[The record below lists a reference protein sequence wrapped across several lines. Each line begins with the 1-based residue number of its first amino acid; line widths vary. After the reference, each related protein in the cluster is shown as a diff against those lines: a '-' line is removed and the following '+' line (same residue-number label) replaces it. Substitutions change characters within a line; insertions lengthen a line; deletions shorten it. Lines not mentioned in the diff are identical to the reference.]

1 MLARLESAV
10 AEYQT
15 NPPPVPVDELA
26 ETIQF
31 LQWLAKNHFT
41 LLGMREFTYVEAG
54 NNSQLNEI
62 EGSGLGL
69 LRSREMRVL
78 RRGTELV
85 SLTPEVREFLM
96 QPSPL
101 IITKANVKTHV
112 HRRAY
117 MDYIGVKQYDAD
129 GGLKGELRIVGLFT
143 SSAYTRA
150 ARTIPFLRRK
160 IDLVLKITKF
170 ASSTHSGRAL
180 VNVLE
185 SYPRDELFQIDIDT
199 LVETSQGILQL
210 AQRPRTRIFVRYDK
224 FDRYVSVLVFV
235 PRDYYDTSV
244 RKKIGELLAKAFSG
258 HLSAFYP
265 AFPEGPM
272 ARVHFIIG
280 RSGGGLPKIDLRDLE
295 AQVASAA
302 RDWSSNLATTLE
314 QTRQP
319 VTAQRLHA
327 RYGTGFS
334 PAYQDS
340 FAPEA
345 AIIDIDKMETI
356 TDTRALALN
365 LLRGTSGLARFTL
378 YHLGKP
384 IALSDRLPILENMGF
399 RAINERSFEIE
410 RVGQSGAECIFMH
423 EIALQIEHEETN
435 QPRDLK
441 TLIED
446 AFAAVWKGDAEDDRY
461 NRLIQVIDAPWR
473 DVSVL
478 RAIGKYL
485 QQAGITFSQ
494 GYMARTLCEH
504 GGLAR
509 LLMELFRCRFDPSTK
524 KTIDQRAKQSE
535 ALLAQIETEL
545 EAVSVLDED
554 RIIRRFAN
562 VLMAML
568 RTNFYRRDKDG
579 GLLSAVA
586 FKLNSSLVDGL
597 PKPRPYAEI
606 FVYSPRVEGVH
617 LRGGRIARGGLRWS
631 DRPQDFRTEVLGL
644 AKAQQVKNAV
654 IVPVGSKGGFVPKRM
669 ARAGTREE
677 VLAEGIACYKI
688 FVSSLLSLTDNI
700 SGTKTTPP
708 RQVVCHDDVDPYL
721 VVAADK
727 GTATFSDIANEI
739 STSSGFWLGDAF
751 ASGGSAGY
759 DHKKMGITA
768 RGGWEAVKR
777 HFREMDRDI
786 QTEPFTAIGC
796 GDMSGDVFGNGMLLS
811 KATKL
816 LAAFDHRD
824 IFIDPDPDP
833 AKSWAERQR
842 LFKLSRSSW
851 KDYKTGLISKG
862 GGVFSRSLK
871 SIKLSAQIKQLLGV
885 TQDTMTPNEL
895 IRAVLSAEVD
905 LLWFGGIGTY
915 VRATTETDEDAG
927 DRASDALRITAADLA
942 VKVVGEGANLGL
954 TQRARIEFAQA
965 GGRINTD
972 AIDNSAGVNSSDME
986 VNIKI
991 AVGAAVDAGRLTL
1004 PKRNELLASMTNEVG
1019 TLVLRNNYEQT
1030 LCLSLAQARGPGELG
1045 FQIRLMKELEA
1056 RELLDRG
1063 IEFLPDEVELAER
1076 QERGAGLVR
1085 PELAVILAWSKI
1097 ALFDD
1102 LIDSD
1107 VPDDTYLSSVL
1118 ERYFPTKMRTPY
1130 AGEIRDHRLRRH
1142 IIATMLANTI
1152 VNHGGATVI
1161 TRLRDETGANVA
1173 EIAAAFTLARDAF
1186 GLDALSAQIDAL
1198 DTKIPSAV
1206 QISLYLDIQDL
1217 TLNQTAWFLRH
1228 ANLKGG
1234 LKPVIE
1240 HYRQGIAKVGKVVA
1254 KAAGGARASAAK
1266 ARQESL
1272 VASAVPAALAKH
1284 IAQLAMMAPATDI
1297 ILVAD
1302 ATGRPVDAIAKA
1314 YFSLGEMLHIDQLIE
1329 EAQAVPV
1336 SGYYDRLALNRTI
1349 GAITSA
1355 QRQLTANA
1363 FAGKAKGLET
1373 WMKNRGPQVERAG
1386 SAVDELVAS
1395 GAMTLSKLS
1404 VASGF
1409 LSDLTGE

>member
-1 MLARLESAV
+1 
-10 AEYQT
+10 
-15 NPPPVPVDELA
+15 
-26 ETIQF
+26 
-31 LQWLAKNHFT
+31 
-41 LLGMREFTYVEAG
+41 FTYIEAG
-54 NNSQLNEI
+54 DKSKLNEI

-69 LRSREMRVL
+69 LRSPEMRVL
-78 RRGTELV
+78 RRGKELV
-85 SLTPEVREFLM
+85 SLTPEVREFLK

-101 IITKANVKTHV
+101 IITKSNVKTHV

-117 MDYIGVKQYDAD
+117 MDYIGVKQYDAN
-129 GGLKGELRIVGLFT
+129 GRLKGELRIVGLFT
-143 SSAYTRA
+143 SAAYTRA
-150 ARTIPFLRRK
+150 ARSIPFLRRK

-170 ASSTHSGRAL
+170 ALSTHSGRAL

-199 LVETSQGILQL
+199 LVEVSLGILQL
-210 AQRPRTRIFVRYDK
+210 AQRPRTRIFVRHDK
-224 FDRYVSVLVFV
+224 FDRFVSVLAFV

-244 RKKIGELLAKAFSG
+244 RIKIGALLATAFSG

-280 RSGGGLPKIDLRDLE
+280 RSGGGLPKIDLAGLE
-295 AQVASAA
+295 AQVAAAA
-302 RDWSSNLATTLE
+302 RDWSSNLRTMLE
-314 QTRQP
+314 RTRQP
-319 VTAQRLHA
+319 VTAQRLQA

-340 FAPEA
+340 FSPDA
-345 AIIDIDKMETI
+345 AAIDIDKMETI
-356 TDTRALALN
+356 TDTRPLALN
-365 LLRGTSGLARFTL
+365 LRREAGGLAKFTL

-399 RAINERSFEIE
+399 RAINERSFENE
-410 RVGQSGAECIFMH
+410 RGEAGDTECIWMH
-423 EIALQIEHEETN
+423 EIALQADQESGLEN
-435 QPRDLK
+435 NVFK
-441 TLIED
+441 ALIED
-446 AFAAVWKGDAEDDRY
+446 AFAAVWTGDAQDDTY
-461 NRLIQVIDAPWR
+461 NQLIQVIAAAWR
-473 DVSVL
+473 EVSVL
-478 RAIGKYL
+478 RAVGKYL

-494 GYMARTLCEH
+494 GYMARTLR
-504 GGLAR
+504 GNGALAR
-509 LLMELFRCRFDPSTK
+509 LLMDLFRCRFDPATK
-524 KTIDQRAKQSE
+524 KTVAQRTKQAQ
-535 ALLAQIETEL
+535 ALLAQIETGL

-568 RTNFYRRDKDG
+568 RTNFYRRDDDG
-579 GLLSAVA
+579 ALLPAIA
-586 FKLNSSLVDGL
+586 FKLNSALVDGL

-669 ARAGTREE
+669 ARATTREE
-677 VLAEGIACYKI
+677 ILAEGIACYKI

-700 SGTKTTPP
+700 VGAKTLPP
-708 RQVVCHDDVDPYL
+708 GDVVCHDDVDPYL

-786 QTEPFTAIGC
+786 QTEPFTVVGC

-811 KATKL
+811 KMTKL
-816 LAAFDHRD
+816 IAAFDHRD
-824 IFIDPDPDP
+824 IFIDPNPDP

-842 LFKLSRSSW
+842 LFRLTRSSW
-851 KDYKTGLISKG
+851 KDYKTALISKG

-871 SIKLSAQIKQLLGV
+871 SIKLSAQIKQVLGV
-885 TQDTMTPNEL
+885 AQDTMTPNEL
-895 IRAVLSAEVD
+895 IRAVLCAQAD

-915 VRATTETDEDAG
+915 VRATSETDEDAG
-927 DRASDALRITAADLA
+927 DRASDALRITAQDLA

-954 TQRARIEFAQA
+954 TQRARIEYAQG

-991 AVGAAVDAGRLTL
+991 ALGAAVAAGRLTL
-1004 PKRNELLASMTNEVG
+1004 AKRNVLLASMTDEVG

-1030 LCLSLAQARGPGELG
+1030 LCLSLIQARGAGELG

-1056 RELLDRG
+1056 RDLLDRG

-1107 VPDDTYLSSVL
+1107 VPDDKYLSSVL
-1118 ERYFPTKMRTPY
+1118 EQYFPSKMRAGY
-1130 AGEIRDHRLRRH
+1130 VGEIGSHRLRRH

-1186 GLDALSAQIDAL
+1186 ELDTLSAQIDDL
-1198 DTKIPSAV
+1198 DTKVPGDV
-1206 QISLYLDIQDL
+1206 QISLYLDLQDL
-1217 TLNQTAWFLRH
+1217 TLDQAAWFLRH
-1228 ANLKGG
+1228 GDLKAG
-1234 LKPVIE
+1234 LKPVVE
-1240 HYRQGIAKVGKVVA
+1240 HYRDGIAKVAKMVA
-1254 KAAGGARASAAK
+1254 RAAGSGRAATAQ
-1266 ARQESL
+1266 ARQEAL
-1272 VASAVPAALAKH
+1272 IVAGVPKALAQR
-1284 IAQLAMMAPATDI
+1284 IAQMAMMARATDI

-1302 ATGRPVDAIAKA
+1302 ATKHPVDTIAKA
-1314 YFSLGEMLHIDQLIE
+1314 YFTLGETLHIDRLVD
-1329 EAQAVPV
+1329 EAQGVPV
-1336 SGYYDRLALNRTI
+1336 AGYYDRLALNRTI

-1363 FAGKAKGLET
+1363 FSGKAKGLDA
-1373 WMKNRGPQVERAG
+1373 WMKARGPNVKRAG
-1386 SAVDELVAS
+1386 GAVDELIAS
-1395 GAMTLSKLS
+1395 GTMTLSKLS
-1404 VASGF
+1404 VASGY